1 MSVSAAAQ
9 FLFTVLYGNR
19 FFPKFAY
26 CILGGIDRDGK
37 ARLYSYD
44 PVGSYSKE
52 GESRTAEASAP
63 SSTIPSPQR
72 RTSRTRPGSA
82 W

>member
-1 MSVSAAAQ
+1 MTVSAAAQ

-19 FFPKFAY
+19 FFPKYAY
-26 CILGGIDRDGK
+26 CILGGIDREGK

-52 GESRTAEASAP
+52 GETRAAAGAASSLIVP
-63 SSTIPSPQR
+63 FLDNQVSPAVA
-72 RTSRTRPGSA
+72 G
-82 W
+82 